1 MTNITPVYL
10 SKQEEAK
17 IKKKLAQRKYR
28 EKTKHILGIRNKVY
42 YNEKCKIIREKRK
55 EHYRENCELTGIHLR
70 SCI

>member
-28 EKTKHILGIRNKVY
+28 EKQNIYWEFKKSILQ
-42 YNEKCKIIREKRK
+42 
-55 EHYRENCELTGIHLR
+55 
-70 SCI
+70 